1 MPRGSKRFHP
11 GTLDRM
17 RLLQRHRAE
26 QDDSSQRPLPDEA
39 PEPQPE
45 HDEPRLEDP
54 GLTDLSKRD
63 YAAIVRRAL
72 KAFQEDHMTNIA
84 AALAYY
90 AFLAIPSALLLA
102 AGLFG
107 LLAGPSAITTVID
120 KLHGIVPGEATKLL
134 KGSLQNL
141 TQNKGT
147 GITVLAIGSVLALWS
162 LTGAMQ
168 NLMWALNIA
177 YDRDEER
184 GFVRR
189 RITAL
194 WMVVFAL
201 IGFAL
206 AFGVLV
212 LGSHLSTW
220 IGDWLGAKSAVKIAW
235 YVAEWP
241 LLVFGFLFVF
251 AALMHYGPNVK
262 HPKWRFLSIGAVFA
276 IVIWLVA
283 SGAFAF
289 YVSKFG
295 SYNKAWGSLAAVVVM
310 LTWLWL
316 SAAALLLGAE
326 VNAEAE
332 RSRELRS
339 GEPAEVKLQ
348 MSAKN

>member
-1 MPRGSKRFHP
+1 
-11 GTLDRM
+11 M
-17 RLLQRHRAE
+17 RLLQRNRRREPETAE
-26 QDDSSQRPLPDEA
+26 EYDERPLPDEA

-45 HDEPRLEDP
+45 HEEPRLDDP
-54 GLTDLSKRD
+54 RPTELSKRD
-63 YAAIVRRAL
+63 YLAILRRAI
-72 KAFQEDHMTNIA
+72 KEFQDDHMTNIA

-90 AFLAIPSALLLA
+90 AFLAIPSALLVAVGIFSLV
-102 AGLFG
+102 
-107 LLAGPSAITTVID
+107 AGPHAVTTVIG
-120 KLHGIVPGEATKLL
+120 KLHGIVPSQASNLL
-134 KGSLQNL
+134 EGSLKNM

-147 GITVLAIGSVLALWS
+147 GVTVLGIGGVLAFWS

-168 NLMWALNIA
+168 NVMWALNIA
-177 YDRDEER
+177 YDREEGR

-212 LGSHLSTW
+212 LGPHLSTW
-220 IGDWLGAKSAVKIAW
+220 IGDAIGGKSAVKIVW
-235 YVAEWP
+235 YIAEWP
-241 LLVFGFLFVF
+241 LLVAGLLVTF
-251 AALMHYGPNVK
+251 AGLMHYGPNVK
-262 HPKWRFLSIGAVFA
+262 HPRWRFLTFGSVLA

-289 YVSKFG
+289 YASKFS
-295 SYNKAWGSLAAVVVM
+295 SYNKTWGSLAAVVVM

-316 SAAALLLGAE
+316 SAVALLLGAE

-332 RSRELRS
+332 RSRELRR
-339 GEPAEVKLQ
+339 GEPADVELQ
-348 MSAKN
+348 APAKA